1 MLEYNKTET
10 RVELHLH
17 TNMSQM
23 DGINCITD
31 YINKAKEYKMKSIV
45 ITDHAIVQAFPQ
57 AQRYLEKIGDNEFKV
72 LYGMEGYYAPDN
84 DINKSYHISILVKDE
99 IGLKNLY
106 KLISIS
112 NLQYFNK
119 KPIIMNDILKENKQG
134 LLLGTACNMGELY
147 QAIIGNKTDEELEQI
162 VKKYDYL
169 EIQPIG
175 NNTEFIRNGKVKDVK
190 ALQDINIKIL
200 NLGTKLNKLVVA
212 TSDTHFLNKEDE
224 IYRRILQT
232 NQGYKEA
239 ENQPPLYFRTTEE
252 MIKEFEYLGQDK
264 AYEVVV
270 TNTDMCNR
278 IKPISDEK
286 CYPILPNS
294 NLEIKELAYKGAYKL
309 YGDPLSKEVQNRLDT
324 ELESIIENN
333 FATLY
338 MIAQKLVSKS
348 NKDGYIVGNRGC
360 IASSLVAYCIGITEV
375 DPIRF
380 NIPFETLAGIN
391 GEKEPDIDLNFSN
404 EYQQKAQEYMEVICG
419 KGTTF
424 KAGTIGTL
432 ADKTVFVYV
441 ENYFNEKGLEIEDK
455 EIEKLSQR
463 IVGIKRTTGQHP
475 RWSNSST

>member
-270 TNTDMCNR
+270 TNTNKIADMCNR

-294 NLEIKELAYKGAYKL
+294 NLEIKYIAYKGEYKL
-309 YGDPLSKEVQNRLDT
+309 YGYK
-324 ELESIIENN
+324 I
-333 FATLY
+333 
-338 MIAQKLVSKS
+338 
-348 NKDGYIVGNRGC
+348 
-360 IASSLVAYCIGITEV
+360 
-375 DPIRF
+375 
-380 NIPFETLAGIN
+380 
-391 GEKEPDIDLNFSN
+391 
-404 EYQQKAQEYMEVICG
+404 
-419 KGTTF
+419 
-424 KAGTIGTL
+424 
-432 ADKTVFVYV
+432 
-441 ENYFNEKGLEIEDK
+441 
-455 EIEKLSQR
+455 
-463 IVGIKRTTGQHP
+463 
-475 RWSNSST
+475 